1 MGTITVN
8 VTDDTE
14 TFFRETVKK
23 ELGEGKGTLGKALD
37 EAMKKWADEKK
48 QRDATER
55 LIAKM
60 EKGFD
65 LGKKLYNTR
74 ADLHDRKIFS
84 N

>member
-14 TFFRETVKK
+14 KLFRDTVKK

-60 EKGFD
+60 EKGIN
-65 LGKKLYNTR
+65 LGIKKFNREEAY
-74 ADLHDRKIFS
+74 DRKIFFD
-84 N
+84 